1 MTPYNRVVILCH
13 NVCKIFFSSV
23 KPLLVDELP
32 DVWIWGPSL
41 ADIYSARSV
50 NHWRLHHSDQL
61 LFARD
66 WNWLWKL
73 YLPSYIQFFLWK
85 LCHGVVPSRSLLQH
99 GGIISSDICRVC
111 NFQPESIFH
120 SLFSCKYAAAT
131 WEDGHRITMYLK
143 LFPSY
148 NDPGQ
153 LFNASEVYRIKTIF
167 TSWLFPPNHFFGP
180 YELLNFTLIGPYAN
194 GKFLNL

>member
-1 MTPYNRVVILCH
+1 MFGQVLSGLSISYILLFLMII
-13 NVCKIFFSSV
+13 CKIFFSSV

-131 WEDGHRITMYLK
+131 WAGYGLSNFICLH
-143 LFPSY
+143 
-148 NDPGQ
+148 DPIDWFQWTKQNCLDFG
-153 LFNASEVYRIKTIF
+153 FVVPVIF
-167 TSWLFPPNHFFGP
+167 FFW
-180 YELLNFTLIGPYAN
+180 F
-194 GKFLNL
+194 